1 MEVMP
6 KRRPSVAA
14 GASRPEAL
22 DAGEAPARTP
32 SRREKAV
39 RSFDALVRFTRPHTM
54 LGTAVSVTSVS
65 LLALDAAS
73 DLTPRFAL
81 CLAAALSSALAMN
94 VSIVGLNQVYDVE
107 IDRVNKPYLPLAS
120 GEMSIA
126 WGRRTVALSAAAS
139 LAVGLASGS
148 APLVAALVS
157 SLVLGVFYSADLPL
171 LRWKRFPV
179 LAAACILCVRAL
191 IVQLGFYAHARLSVL
206 HGTGQKVRLASS
218 LGLAFGTGF
227 MLLFSVVI
235 ALFKDL
241 PDIAGD
247 EGAGVRTLSVA
258 LGPRFV
264 FRTCLVLLGAAY
276 AAAMVVGLLCTT
288 HWWSAYVTV
297 ASHAILGSRL
307 FQLSADVDLGSSKS
321 LYELYMF
328 IWKLFYAEYALLPFI
343 R

>member
-1 MEVMP
+1 M
-6 KRRPSVAA
+6 
-14 GASRPEAL
+14 
-22 DAGEAPARTP
+22 
-32 SRREKAV
+32 
-39 RSFDALVRFTRPHTM
+39 
-54 LGTAVSVTSVS
+54 
-65 LLALDAAS
+65 
-73 DLTPRFAL
+73 
-81 CLAAALSSALAMN
+81 
-94 VSIVGLNQVYDVE
+94 
-107 IDRVNKPYLPLAS
+107 
-120 GEMSIA
+120 
-126 WGRRTVALSAAAS
+126 
-139 LAVGLASGS
+139 
-148 APLVAALVS
+148 
-157 SLVLGVFYSADLPL
+157 
-171 LRWKRFPV
+171 
-179 LAAACILCVRAL
+179 
-191 IVQLGFYAHARLSVL
+191 RLS
-206 HGTGQKVRLASS
+206 SS

-307 FQLSADVDLGSSKS
+307 FQLSADVDVGSSKS

>member
-1 MEVMP
+1 
-6 KRRPSVAA
+6 
-14 GASRPEAL
+14 
-22 DAGEAPARTP
+22 
-32 SRREKAV
+32 
-39 RSFDALVRFTRPHTM
+39 M
-54 LGTAVSVTSVS
+54 L
-65 LLALDAAS
+65 
-73 DLTPRFAL
+73 
-81 CLAAALSSALAMN
+81 
-94 VSIVGLNQVYDVE
+94 
-107 IDRVNKPYLPLAS
+107 
-120 GEMSIA
+120 
-126 WGRRTVALSAAAS
+126 
-139 LAVGLASGS
+139 
-148 APLVAALVS
+148 
-157 SLVLGVFYSADLPL
+157 
-171 LRWKRFPV
+171 
-179 LAAACILCVRAL
+179 
-191 IVQLGFYAHARLSVL
+191 
-206 HGTGQKVRLASS
+206 
-218 LGLAFGTGF
+218 
-227 MLLFSVVI
+227 LLFSVVI

-307 FQLSADVDLGSSKS
+307 FQLSAVVDVGSSKS